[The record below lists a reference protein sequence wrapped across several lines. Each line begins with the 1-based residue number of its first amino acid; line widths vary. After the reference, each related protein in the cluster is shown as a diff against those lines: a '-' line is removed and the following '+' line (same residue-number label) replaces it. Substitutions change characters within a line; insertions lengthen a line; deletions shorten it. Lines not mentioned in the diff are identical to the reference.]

1 MQYIME
7 GIMEENNLAEVLDAE
22 VVYEEEE
29 VTEDHEIGLEE
40 LEQAP
45 PWIDDEAIHVREELE
60 EVNLGTSE
68 EPQEYKDCFAWQY
81 SDMPGLSRTL
91 VEHRLPIKPEFQPYR
106 QPPRRVSKEVELKVK
121 EEIEKLCKAGFI
133 RPAKYSNWL
142 ANVVPVVKK
151 NGKLRICI
159 DFRDLNEATP
169 KDIYAMPIADT
180 LIDATANHSLLSFMD
195 CFAGYNQIMVA
206 KEDISKT
213 AFRCLGSIGTFEWV
227 VMPFG
232 LRNAGATYQRA
243 MNAIFHDLL
252 GKTMEVYIDDVV
264 VKSKLMKD
272 HLKNL
277 EEAFR
282 RMRVHCLKL
291 NPLKCAFG
299 VKAGNFLGFLVHER
313 GIEVDQNKTKAIRE
327 AKPPRNKTELQ
338 RFLGQVNYLRR
349 FISNLAGKTK
359 VFSELLK
366 LKKEDVFR
374 WETIHQ
380 EAFDEIKDYLMKPPV
395 LMPPKKGIP
404 LRLYISAAEGS
415 IGCLLA
421 QSNQDG
427 HEQAIYYLSRSMT
440 STELIESFE
449 EVELVHVPRE
459 ENWEADELSQ
469 LASGLRLSEELTH
482 RLVMVQRKTH
492 PSIFKRGV
500 QLDIFNIDDNLVQDW
515 RRDIKK
521 YLENPSKKMMYKVRV
536 RAVNYVL
543 IEDVLYRRG
552 FDNLLLRC
560 LGTTEALEVMK
571 QTHEGVCGAHQS
583 GVKMRWLIRR
593 HGYFWPSILKDCMTF
608 AKGCQSCQ
616 RYGNIQRL
624 PAAELKSV
632 IKPWPFRGWA
642 IDLIGK
648 IYPPSSKNHSFI
660 IVATDYFT
668 KWVVAKPLVKTEQK
682 DVIKFIKEE
691 IIHQFGIPQSVT
703 TDQGTMFTG
712 KEMQEFAT
720 DYGIKLL
727 TSTPY
732 YAQANGQAE
741 SSNKIIIN
749 IVQKMLEENPK
760 DWHRILSE
768 ALWAYRTSRRNATGV
783 SPFMLTYGHD
793 AVLPMEVVVRSLR
806 VAKQNHLTPEDYNE
820 TMMMELENLEEGRL
834 QALNNMIIQKKK
846 VSRSYNKKVRP
857 KTFQEDELVWKL
869 ILPPGTKDREYGKWS
884 TNWEGPFLVHKVMK
898 GNAYWLSSLEGEPH
912 RKFINGKYLKKY
924 TPTIWEKYNLEMT

>member
-1 MQYIME
+1 MSYS
-7 GIMEENNLAEVLDAE
+7 LTS
-22 VVYEEEE
+22 YY
-29 VTEDHEIGLEE
+29 
-40 LEQAP
+40 
-45 PWIDDEAIHVREELE
+45 AI
-60 EVNLGTSE
+60 
-68 EPQEYKDCFAWQY
+68 
-81 SDMPGLSRTL
+81 
-91 VEHRLPIKPEFQPYR
+91 
-106 QPPRRVSKEVELKVK
+106 
-121 EEIEKLCKAGFI
+121 
-133 RPAKYSNWL
+133 
-142 ANVVPVVKK
+142 
-151 NGKLRICI
+151 
-159 DFRDLNEATP
+159 
-169 KDIYAMPIADT
+169 
-180 LIDATANHSLLSFMD
+180 
-195 CFAGYNQIMVA
+195 
-206 KEDISKT
+206 
-213 AFRCLGSIGTFEWV
+213 
-227 VMPFG
+227 
-232 LRNAGATYQRA
+232 
-243 MNAIFHDLL
+243 AI
-252 GKTMEVYIDDVV
+252 
-264 VKSKLMKD
+264 
-272 HLKNL
+272 
-277 EEAFR
+277 
-282 RMRVHCLKL
+282 
-291 NPLKCAFG
+291 
-299 VKAGNFLGFLVHER
+299 
-313 GIEVDQNKTKAIRE
+313 Q
-327 AKPPRNKTELQ
+327 
-338 RFLGQVNYLRR
+338 
-349 FISNLAGKTK
+349 
-359 VFSELLK
+359 
-366 LKKEDVFR
+366 
-374 WETIHQ
+374 
-380 EAFDEIKDYLMKPPV
+380 
-395 LMPPKKGIP
+395 
-404 LRLYISAAEGS
+404 
-415 IGCLLA
+415 
-421 QSNQDG
+421 
-427 HEQAIYYLSRSMT
+427 
-440 STELIESFE
+440 LIESFE

-642 IDLIGK
+642 IDLI
-648 IYPPSSKNHSFI
+648 
-660 IVATDYFT
+660 
-668 KWVVAKPLVKTEQK
+668 
-682 DVIKFIKEE
+682 
-691 IIHQFGIPQSVT
+691 
-703 TDQGTMFTG
+703 
-712 KEMQEFAT
+712 
-720 DYGIKLL
+720 
-727 TSTPY
+727 
-732 YAQANGQAE
+732 
-741 SSNKIIIN
+741 
-749 IVQKMLEENPK
+749 
-760 DWHRILSE
+760 
-768 ALWAYRTSRRNATGV
+768 
-783 SPFMLTYGHD
+783 
-793 AVLPMEVVVRSLR
+793 VLPMEVVVRSLR